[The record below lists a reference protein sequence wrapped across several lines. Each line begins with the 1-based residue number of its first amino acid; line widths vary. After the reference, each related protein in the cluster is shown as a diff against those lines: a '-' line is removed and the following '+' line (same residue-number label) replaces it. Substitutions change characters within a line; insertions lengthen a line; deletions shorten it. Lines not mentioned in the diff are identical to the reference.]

1 MRLLSHYPSFK
12 KDKMFSQI
20 NRKINDCW
28 QIIIEIIAHQ
38 QEESFLNEVLA
49 NLRVLQFGT
58 ENVN

>member
-1 MRLLSHYPSFK
+1 
-12 KDKMFSQI
+12 MFSQI

-38 QEESFLNEVLA
+38 QEETFLNEVLA